1 LAKSVSQFDSDMAIA
16 ADGLK
21 KQFISSPDEGLK
33 QIQAKRQDLFE
44 QYKSQITDPDVKIQF
59 DANGQHFLN
68 QARVLDSVWAF
79 NANNSRIQKTHF
91 DRLTQDA
98 DFAGQ
103 TDNFDEVL
111 QKAQL
116 LDRDREGFYQA
127 WGGVLEGGKVID
139 AGQESMI
146 KSYFYGQLSKG
157 NAFKVLK
164 EIEDGRLGPLEG
176 DNGIISPMKLKEM
189 KGVALRMATAGKE
202 DAAALALVQAVQ
214 TNFNIDEALAGPISA
229 TEEKINSLS
238 FEIAKKK
245 KLETEGQVSPD
256 EIKTLESQQK
266 LLENIRNAQISRSE
280 MYVTPDPEVNAD
292 MTSRFSNLFQKKN
305 VNKPF
310 KGTLE
315 EVFKFQ
321 QDLVENRDRID
332 PALFKKFSLLTE
344 KAFQSEIQGFVKGSK
359 LQTKASWFGL
369 GPLEAV
375 DKGRLSSSKK
385 LQNVFSGII
394 AKHKPE
400 EGNKDLFETM
410 KIFFDDL
417 DEAVD
422 IKDAPSLEAMSQD
435 QLNQLVEGAKRKMQ
449 LQKMGLPV
457 HLGVKDVIYRG
468 GSFYFIVGYAPD
480 GMPLVAEKGE

>member
-1 LAKSVSQFDSDMAIA
+1 
-16 ADGLK
+16 
-21 KQFISSPDEGLK
+21 
-33 QIQAKRQDLFE
+33 
-44 QYKSQITDPDVKIQF
+44 
-59 DANGQHFLN
+59 
-68 QARVLDSVWAF
+68 
-79 NANNSRIQKTHF
+79 
-91 DRLTQDA
+91 
-98 DFAGQ
+98 
-103 TDNFDEVL
+103 
-111 QKAQL
+111 
-116 LDRDREGFYQA
+116 
-127 WGGVLEGGKVID
+127 
-139 AGQESMI
+139 
-146 KSYFYGQLSKG
+146 
-157 NAFKVLK
+157 
-164 EIEDGRLGPLEG
+164 
-176 DNGIISPMKLKEM
+176 
-189 KGVALRMATAGKE
+189 
-202 DAAALALVQAVQ
+202 
-214 TNFNIDEALAGPISA
+214 
-229 TEEKINSLS
+229 
-238 FEIAKKK
+238 
-245 KLETEGQVSPD
+245 
-256 EIKTLESQQK
+256 
-266 LLENIRNAQISRSE
+266 

-292 MTSRFSNLFQKKN
+292 MTSRFLNLFQKKN